1 MLHGHEGAVVLGK
14 IDLRVGDALLRKA
27 VGKPLRES
35 LGYLIER
42 SIEYG
47 GVFALD
53 QAHGADLAGN
63 GDVDVLAHHLA
74 ADFRRTPLMVR
85 PHRGKDAGN
94 GDGVHDSLE
103 LCKEITRSRLV
114 QRRELFA
121 VIFKAAADDRALF
134 ADETDILRPVHHR
147 RHAHGRRSADAQ
159 KPDLRQVFALDD
171 GVGALRRTQHR
182 LADLA
187 AVHLRLLQQFLH
199 RAHDALENISR
210 SGILD
215 LADDLADLR
224 R

>member
-1 MLHGHEGAVVLGK
+1 MLADDGAAAQTDRVDVRHAEIGTHAADGHRYTGFTRKARLNNAQIGGCPAHVDDDGIVQMAQVARAADGVCRAAGDGQNGIAACMLHGHEGAVVLGK

-47 GVFALD
+47 GVFALN

-63 GDVDVLAHHLA
+63 GDVDVLPHHLA

-103 LCKEITRSRLV
+103 LCKEITRSRLI
-114 QRRELFA
+114 QRR
-121 VIFKAAADDRALF
+121 
-134 ADETDILRPVHHR
+134 
-147 RHAHGRRSADAQ
+147 
-159 KPDLRQVFALDD
+159 
-171 GVGALRRTQHR
+171 
-182 LADLA
+182 
-187 AVHLRLLQQFLH
+187 
-199 RAHDALENISR
+199 
-210 SGILD
+210 
-215 LADDLADLR
+215 
-224 R
+224 